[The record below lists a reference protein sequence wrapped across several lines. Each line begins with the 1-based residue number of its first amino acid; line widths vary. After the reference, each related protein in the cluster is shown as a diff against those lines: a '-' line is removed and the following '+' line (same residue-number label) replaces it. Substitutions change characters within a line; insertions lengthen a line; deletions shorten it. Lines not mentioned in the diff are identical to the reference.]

1 MNINE
6 CMSLSVNALNCQY
19 IYRQRYS
26 TYVISGVHNLT
37 IPLFT
42 GLDRKVSIL
51 AIRSA
56 LLPCLSRLS
65 KSNKVFKIGIVNL
78 WREREIKVLKFNY
91 PNPSAIHV
99 LMCFIKTNY
108 KNFTTKLSKLTLTS
122 PAGRLSSQTNHCPQ

>member
-6 CMSLSVNALNCQY
+6 CMLLAVNALNCQY

-37 IPLFT
+37 IPLST
-42 GLDRKVSIL
+42 GLNRKVSIL

-65 KSNKVFKIGIVNL
+65 KYNNVFKIGIVNL
-78 WREREIKVLKFNY
+78 
-91 PNPSAIHV
+91 
-99 LMCFIKTNY
+99 
-108 KNFTTKLSKLTLTS
+108 
-122 PAGRLSSQTNHCPQ
+122 